1 MLKVETI
8 LGENDV
14 MAISEGLKK
23 IGIGGL
29 TVSKVRGRG
38 KRPGPE
44 IHASKGSEIFVPQ
57 FNDKYKLEAI
67 IAESKEDEVVG
78 IIKANGRIGKIFI
91 SQILRSI
98 MTFFRKSKLFK
109 REKMQPIKPKDYPKI
124 AAIIGIIVIPPILL
138 IFI

>member
-1 MLKVETI
+1 MLKIEVI

-57 FNDKYKLEAI
+57 FNDKYRMEVIIPDAI
-67 IAESKEDEVVG
+67 EDEVIG
-78 IIKANGRIGKIFI
+78 IVKKHGRVGKIFV
-91 SQILRSI
+91 SQILRAV
-98 MTFFRKSKLFK
+98 
-109 REKMQPIKPKDYPKI
+109 DI
-124 AAIIGIIVIPPILL
+124 ATGNEGKETI
-138 IFI
+138 

>member
-1 MLKVETI
+1 MLKIEVI

-14 MAISEGLKK
+14 MSISEGLKK

-57 FNDKYKLEAI
+57 FNDKYQLEVI
-67 IAESKEDEVVG
+67 ISDTREDEVIG
-78 IIKANGRIGKIFI
+78 IIKEKGRVGKIFV
-91 SQILRSI
+91 SQILR
-98 MTFFRKSKLFK
+98 
-109 REKMQPIKPKDYPKI
+109 
-124 AAIIGIIVIPPILL
+124 AIDIETGNEGEETI
-138 IFI
+138 

>member
-1 MLKVETI
+1 MLKVEVI

-38 KRPGPE
+38 KKPGPE

-57 FNDKYKLEAI
+57 FTMKYLLEVI
-67 IAESKEDEVVG
+67 ISDTQEEEVVN
-78 IIKANGRIGKIFI
+78 IVKKNGRRGKIFI
-91 SQILRSI
+91 SQILRAV
-98 MTFFRKSKLFK
+98 
-109 REKMQPIKPKDYPKI
+109 DI
-124 AAIIGIIVIPPILL
+124 ATEHEGEETI
-138 IFI
+138 

>member
-1 MLKVETI
+1 MLKIEVI

-57 FNDKYKLEAI
+57 FSEKYKLEAI
-67 IAESKEDEVVG
+67 IPDTKEDEVVG
-78 IIKANGRIGKIFI
+78 IIKEKGRIGKIFV
-91 SQILRSI
+91 SQILRAV
-98 MTFFRKSKLFK
+98 
-109 REKMQPIKPKDYPKI
+109 DI
-124 AAIIGIIVIPPILL
+124 ATDNEGETTI
-138 IFI
+138 

>member
-1 MLKVETI
+1 MLKIEVI

-14 MAISEGLKK
+14 MAISEALKK

-57 FNDKYKLEAI
+57 FNDKYMLEAI
-67 IAESKEDEVVG
+67 IAETKEDEVVS
-78 IIKANGRIGKIFI
+78 IIKQNGRVGKIFV
-91 SQILRSI
+91 SQILRAI
-98 MTFFRKSKLFK
+98 
-109 REKMQPIKPKDYPKI
+109 DI
-124 AAIIGIIVIPPILL
+124 ATGNEGEETI
-138 IFI
+138 

>member
-1 MLKVETI
+1 MLKIEVI

-14 MAISEGLKK
+14 MSISEGLKK

-38 KRPGPE
+38 KRPAPE

-57 FNDKYKLEAI
+57 FSTKYKMEAI
-67 IAESKEDEVVG
+67 IDEAKEDEVVG

-91 SQILRSI
+91 SQILRAV
-98 MTFFRKSKLFK
+98 
-109 REKMQPIKPKDYPKI
+109 DI
-124 AAIIGIIVIPPILL
+124 ASDNEGEEII
-138 IFI
+138 

>member
-1 MLKVETI
+1 MLKIEVI
-8 LGENDV
+8 LGKNDV

-57 FNDKYKLEAI
+57 FSDKYRIEAI
-67 IAESKEDEVVG
+67 IPDAIEDEVIG
-78 IIKANGRIGKIFI
+78 IIKKHGRVGKIFV
-91 SQILRSI
+91 SQILRAV
-98 MTFFRKSKLFK
+98 
-109 REKMQPIKPKDYPKI
+109 DI
-124 AAIIGIIVIPPILL
+124 ATGNEGEETI
-138 IFI
+138 